1 MVNGVYKEEATED
14 TPLFLIDTNTNS
26 VLIQGI
32 SMPENSFE
40 FYDPL
45 EKKSLEAFS
54 NHKGDLSLEIELTYL
69 NSMSSKQLLKLIKL
83 LSSRHPTIKVTWKFV
98 SDDDLMRMKGE
109 EIKEICEKVD
119 ISLVEMN

>member
-1 MVNGVYKEEATED
+1 MDNGVYKAEATED
-14 TPLFLIDTNTNS
+14 TPLFLIDKNAS
-26 VLIQGI
+26 SILIKGV

-40 FYDPL
+40 FFDPL
-45 EKKSLEAFS
+45 EKRSLETFVD
-54 NHKGDLSLEIELTYL
+54 HKGELSLEIELTYL

-83 LSSRHPTIKVTWKFV
+83 LSARHTAIKVTWKYL

-119 ISLVEMN
+119 IVLVELN